1 MAKGPPPEAKLI
13 ITEHEGITVVQV
25 DHDLLFDDP
34 VNEKL
39 QAALIELVMKMPRVR
54 VVLDMDPVEVMGSR
68 FLGTM
73 LAVRRRVKRRRG
85 RMVLARMKPE
95 MLESFRV
102 TQLTD
107 LFRCYDRLEDA
118 LASFARADASMPH
131 VPRVD
136 DVPDPDDPD
145 GPEVPESPDRELGDA
160 TPGGGVAPLR

>member
-13 ITEHEGITVVQV
+13 ISEREGITIVQV

-39 QAALIELVMKMPRVR
+39 QAALIELVMKMTRVR
-54 VVLDMDPVEVMGSR
+54 VVLDMGPVEVMGSR

-118 LASFARADASMPH
+118 VASFARAEASMPH

-136 DVPDPDDPD
+136 DVPDPDDDSEPD
-145 GPEVPESPDRELGDA
+145 PAAGPAGE
-160 TPGGGVAPLR
+160 GGGGPRAG